1 MKDKMELTS
10 TEVALRID
18 PINHTLSYWQKKTET
33 EYVRITQEQY
43 FKTCRDKLEMARNE
57 KVLN

>member
-1 MKDKMELTS
+1 MELTS